1 MGSPVFTDLKV
12 HMLMVVLALFHSEDQ
27 DESVRRIHEV
37 ALAML
42 RSYLRANHGEAD
54 YSTARILR
62 CVCDLPAI
70 QRLRNKMIE
79 EGEQINKAEQINK
92 EEQINQE
99 EEQINKAEQIN
110 QCKEI
115 NRGEP
120 QPKRQRLD

>member
-79 EGEQINKAEQINK
+79 EGEQINREEKQINNEEQINKEVQINK
-92 EEQINQE
+92 EEQIN
-99 EEQINKAEQIN
+99 KAQQIN
-110 QCKEI
+110 QE
-115 NRGEP
+115 E
-120 QPKRQRLD
+120 